1 MTDLPL
7 TLLAL
12 IVGLLLGA
20 VVTYLW
26 RRRHE
31 HALEQA
37 LARLSAQLR
46 TEEALARERTS
57 ALAQAEE
64 RLAASFGRLA
74 GESLSR
80 NSENFLRLAQE
91 NLGRH
96 QERAKAE
103 LAEREKAVADLVRP
117 VQEAL
122 EKTQRQITEIEK
134 ARHEAFGSIR
144 TQLAAMSV
152 DQQALQTETRNLVNA
167 LRRPQV
173 RGQWGEMTLR
183 RVVELA
189 GMVEHC
195 DFVEQETLAT
205 SEGMLR
211 PDMIVR
217 LPERGELVVDA
228 KTPLDAYLD
237 ATEAATDQDRKAALQ
252 RHARKVLDHVRA
264 LSGKAYWSQFSA
276 SPEFVILFM
285 PGEQFLAAALSENP
299 SLLEEGLRHKV
310 LLATPTSLVALL
322 KAIAYGWREI
332 SLAQNAEEVRRL
344 AEELYERLGPF
355 TGHLAKLGRQLESS
369 VKAFN
374 EAVGSLERKVLP
386 SARRLTELG
395 IRSRQPIENLEDIE
409 TVPRALSAPGEEDAG
424 GSAGSDV
431 AAGDAE
437 DASRPH

>member
-1 MTDLPL
+1 MTE
-7 TLLAL
+7 TALAL
-12 IVGLLLGA
+12 SALLVGFALGGL
-20 VVTYLW
+20 VVFAW
-26 RRRHE
+26 RRGRE
-31 HALEQA
+31 SALTMQVGT
-37 LARLSAQLR
+37 LSAQLQ
-46 TEEALARERTS
+46 TQEGAARERDA
-57 ALAQAEE
+57 ALGQAEE
-64 RLAASFGRLA
+64 RLAASFRRLA
-74 GESLSR
+74 SESLLV

-91 NLGRH
+91 HLGRH

-103 LAEREKAVADLVRP
+103 LTEREKAVADLVKP
-117 VQEAL
+117 IHDAL
-122 EKTQRQITEIEK
+122 DRTQQQIGEIEK
-134 ARHEAFGSIR
+134 ARQESFGSIR
-144 TQLAAMSV
+144 TQLAAMTEN
-152 DQQALQTETRNLVNA
+152 QQALQNETRNLVNA

-195 DFVEQETLAT
+195 DFVEQLTVDT
-205 SEGMLR
+205 GEGVLR
-211 PDMIVR
+211 PDMIIR

-237 ATEAATDQDRKAALQ
+237 ATEAATEQDRKTALQ
-252 RHARKVLDHVRA
+252 RHARKVMDHVRA
-264 LSGKAYWSQFSA
+264 LSAKGYWSQFAA

-299 SLLEEGLRHKV
+299 ALLEEALRHRV

-322 KAIAYGWREI
+322 KAIAYGWREV

-355 TGHLAKLGRQLESS
+355 AGHLARLGRQLDSS

-374 EAVGSLERKVLP
+374 ESVGSLERKILP

-395 IRSRQPIENLEDIE
+395 IRARGEIESPLVID
-409 TVPRALSAPGEEDAG
+409 TAARTLA
-424 GSAGSDV
+424 GSADSQDPP
-431 AAGDAE
+431 ASGDESGPAPN
-437 DASRPH
+437 DSTLPH